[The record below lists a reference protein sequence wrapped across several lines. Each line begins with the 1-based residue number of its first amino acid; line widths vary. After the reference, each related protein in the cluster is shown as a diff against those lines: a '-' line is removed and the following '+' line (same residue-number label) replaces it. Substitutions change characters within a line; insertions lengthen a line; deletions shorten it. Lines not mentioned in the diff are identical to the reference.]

1 MKVDNLNIKIFD
13 SRQKMGEN
21 AAEMVADKI
30 RELLEIKENINII
43 FASAPSQNEFLAA
56 LSLEKGIAWERVNAF
71 HMDEYVG
78 LPNDAPQNFG
88 NFLKVKLFDK
98 IPLKSAFY
106 INGNAPDIE
115 QECNRYA
122 QLLTEYPADIICM
135 GIGENT
141 HIAFNDPF
149 VADFNDPLLVKKV
162 ALDFASRQQQVN
174 DKCFDTL
181 NEVPE
186 DAITLTVPALLRA
199 KFAYCIVPGHK
210 KAEAI
215 YHTVNEEISE
225 EFPSTILRNHPDIIL
240 FIDKDSSG
248 KLEEISSYSKA
259 TDL

>member
-1 MKVDNLNIKIFD
+1 MKVDNLNIKIFET
-13 SRQKMGEN
+13 RQKMGEN
-21 AAEMVADKI
+21 AAEIVADKI
-30 RELLEIKENINII
+30 RELLDIKEYVNII

-56 LSLEKGIAWERVNAF
+56 LSLEKGIAWDRINAF

-78 LPNDAPQNFG
+78 LANDASQNFG

-98 IPLKSAFY
+98 ISLKSAFY
-106 INGNAPDIE
+106 INGNAPDID
-115 QECNRYA
+115 QECKRYA

-186 DAITLTVPALLRA
+186 DAITLTVPALLKA
-199 KFAYCIVPGHK
+199 PFAYCIVPGDK
-210 KAEAI
+210 KAQAI

-225 EFPSTILRNHPDIIL
+225 EFPSTILRNHPNVIL